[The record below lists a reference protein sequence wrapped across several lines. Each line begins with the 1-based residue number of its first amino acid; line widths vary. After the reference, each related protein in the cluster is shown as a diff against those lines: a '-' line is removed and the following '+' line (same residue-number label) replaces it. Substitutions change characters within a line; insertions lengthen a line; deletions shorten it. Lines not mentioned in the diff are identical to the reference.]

1 MSLECLEE
9 LRVIV
14 ALSDSDLC
22 IKLQYMLPSAGPKGM
37 HFLAPFFALYPS
49 VISAVTAHPCVWIC
63 SGGVHH
69 SAATFGHWLAMCSAD
84 GGIHLCDAATAVCVF
99 TFCPRASVAIAFF
112 VRLRVTTWHTHTH
125 THTHSH

>member
-22 IKLQYMLPSAGPKGM
+22 IKLQYTLPVAGPKGM
-37 HFLAPFFALYPS
+37 HFLASFFALCPF
-49 VISAVTAHPCVWIC
+49 VVGAVTAHSCVWLC
-63 SGGVHH
+63 SGVGVHH
-69 SAATFGHWLAMCSAD
+69 SAAAFRHWFAMRSAD
-84 GGIHLCDAATAVCVF
+84 GGIHLRAAATAVCVF

-112 VRLRVTTWHTHTH
+112 V
-125 THTHSH
+125 